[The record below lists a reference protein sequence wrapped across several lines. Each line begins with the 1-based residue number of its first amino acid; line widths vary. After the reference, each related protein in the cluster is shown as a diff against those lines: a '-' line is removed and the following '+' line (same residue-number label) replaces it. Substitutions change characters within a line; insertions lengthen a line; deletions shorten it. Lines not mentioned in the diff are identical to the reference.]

1 MVRAAL
7 QAGVSVHSR
16 DAQGRTAL
24 MLAARGGSR
33 ALVTLLLA
41 EGARPADRD
50 AKGWRAVEHALEQG
64 HPELLDLLPPG

>member
-1 MVRAAL
+1 
-7 QAGVSVHSR
+7 
-16 DAQGRTAL
+16 
-24 MLAARGGSR
+24 RGGSR